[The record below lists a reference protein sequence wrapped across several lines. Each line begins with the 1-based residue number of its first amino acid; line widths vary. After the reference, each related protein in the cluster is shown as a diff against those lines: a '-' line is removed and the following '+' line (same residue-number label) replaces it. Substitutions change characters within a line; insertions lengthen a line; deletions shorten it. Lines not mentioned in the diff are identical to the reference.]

1 MTYVIRKALA
11 TDLPELERS
20 LKPAFN
26 RTFAQEIDD
35 QQRDI
40 HSMYLALQDDKVIG
54 SGFVRWLGPR
64 DPEAARLFPNA
75 PEILRLDVSES
86 HRSKGIGTKLIIEM
100 EKEALTRGLE
110 QISLGVAHSNPR
122 AHALYLNLGFEQTS
136 ILEYYDEYHWQIG
149 NGPVETAK
157 DLCRY
162 LVKSIIEEA
171 TA

>member
-64 DPEAARLFPNA
+64 DPEAARLFLNA
-75 PEILRLDVSES
+75 PEI
-86 HRSKGIGTKLIIEM
+86 
-100 EKEALTRGLE
+100 
-110 QISLGVAHSNPR
+110 
-122 AHALYLNLGFEQTS
+122 
-136 ILEYYDEYHWQIG
+136 
-149 NGPVETAK
+149 
-157 DLCRY
+157 
-162 LVKSIIEEA
+162 
-171 TA
+171 